1 MSAFAVG
8 RCRWRTAA
16 VFLLPAG
23 LVGLILVIAAPGD
36 ARAHGKQPDLDRYC
50 QQKYESR
57 GIVRD
62 KWEARW
68 GAREKR
74 WVCYKP
80 GYMGFNAPVPPTTKP
95 LDLSEACR
103 IQLHVSAIHY
113 HEAAAGKK
121 PDLVLCGP
129 AERTAAAP
137 SAPPPAA
144 VEPEPR
150 SQPEPDTQTATRSE
164 TGAPTQTLL
173 RLCNGANSP
182 RLDAAFVFWDSE
194 TPGRAP
200 GWTSVGW
207 HSMFPGRCKEVPL
220 VGNSANNTYLGYVYI
235 FGIDHTAQWGGND
248 GAFCIDNANAFSMPD
263 SDKAACNG
271 YAHKRVGMSRLHI
284 KPGVNTWTF
293 YAAPSPR

>member
-1 MSAFAVG
+1 MG

-16 VFLLPAG
+16 IVSLPAG
-23 LVGLILVIAAPGD
+23 LVALIVAVVAPSAAH
-36 ARAHGKQPDLDRYC
+36 AHGKQPDLDRYC

-68 GAREKR
+68 GSREKR

-80 GYMGFNAPVPPTTKP
+80 GYMGFNAPVPPTIKP

-103 IQLHVSAIHY
+103 MQLRASAIHH
-113 HEAAAGKK
+113 HEAADGKK
-121 PDLVLCGP
+121 PDLVFCGP

-137 SAPPPAA
+137 SAPPPT

-150 SQPEPDTQTATRSE
+150 SQIEPD
-164 TGAPTQTLL
+164 TQTLL
-173 RLCNGANSP
+173 RLCNGSNSP

-207 HSMFPGRCKEVPL
+207 HSMLPGRCKEVPL
-220 VGNSANNTYLGYVYI
+220 VGNSANQTYLGYIYV
-235 FGIDHTAQWGGND
+235 FGIDQAAQWGGND
-248 GAFCIDNANAFSMPD
+248 GAFCIDSADAFSIPD

-271 YAHKRVGMSRLHI
+271 YAHKRVGMSRFHV

-293 YAAPSPR
+293 HAAPSPR